1 MSLPFFTIPII
12 HLQAIKPEINAAI
25 NPTNSANAL
34 TPEFSDNFPSNR
46 SFKFAAIMGTST
58 IRNEN
63 FAIPSFLL
71 FSNKPVEIVDPDLD
85 IPGSTAI
92 A

>member
-12 HLQAIKPEINAAI
+12 HLQAIKPEIKAAKKPIINAV
-25 NPTNSANAL
+25 TL
-34 TPEFSDNFPSNR
+34 TPEFSDNFPSNK
-46 SFKFAAIMGTST
+46 SFKFAAMIGTKT

-71 FSNKPVEIVDPDLD
+71 
-85 IPGSTAI
+85 
-92 A
+92 